1 MLNHIGTQDIK
12 TNRLLLRKIKES
24 DYFDMYRYASKPEV
38 ARYVS
43 WPVHKEPKQTKKLC
57 KMWANEYVNK
67 DRYNWAIVFNN
78 RVIGNID
85 ITKIFGDKAYI
96 GWQIDNTFWNQ
107 GIMTEAAT
115 AVLKYMF
122 EIVGIDTLYSS
133 YIPENIGS
141 GRVMEKIGM
150 TPTDA
155 DDYYSFLQ
163 GTNKSSMDLE
173 GVELNFMKLTNE
185 NYNKSVLH

>member
-12 TNRLLLRKIKES
+12 TKRLLLRKIKES
-24 DYFDMYRYASKPEV
+24 DYFDMYRYANKPEV

-43 WPVHKEPKQTKKLC
+43 WPVHTEPKQTKKLC

-78 RVIGNID
+78 RVIGSID
-85 ITKIFGDKAYI
+85 ITKIFEDKAYI
-96 GWQIDNTFWNQ
+96 GWQIDNSFWNQ
-107 GIMTEAAT
+107 GIMTEAAI

-122 EIVGIDTLYSS
+122 ENVGITTLYSS

-155 DDYYSFLQ
+155 DDYYSFLH
-163 GTNKSSMDLE
+163 GTNKSLWI
-173 GVELNFMKLTNE
+173 
-185 NYNKSVLH
+185 